1 MEAERRRH
9 PDHHPEHDVDTP
21 PSAVAWT
28 VRKNRTPTSKLCTGP
43 QQDRAL
49 GEVFQGSSDKS
60 QEVGFSF
67 APRFPEVTVFSKP
80 LRIAACLALALSAGC
95 SGAAGDGD
103 GASTSDSAINETAE
117 WTVLVYGAFDT
128 HDADGIP
135 SSLLDMAQKLG
146 VEPKQVKL
154 LYLEDKPDEPNTK
167 LYEVGRRK
175 TTVVKDYGELHTGH
189 AQTLTDVLHFVR
201 ETYPSRHVFLDL
213 IGHTSSGL
221 AAFMPDYTPMEERWE
236 DQRMTYAQVHDAVL
250 AGGGPVDVLAL
261 SGCGTGDLEIVARMG
276 DVAKY
281 VVGLQEY
288 SFGYTDVRWADSLAR
303 NPQIDPAGLARR
315 VAEGQLK
322 LSTYSQ
328 GQPGAFGAYDTSR
341 LPLVKVAFA
350 EMNAAIAATPNV
362 AELVAARKSA
372 FEAQSEDFEAFV
384 DAVDLAERIQAET
397 TDEAV
402 RAKAAAFAA
411 ALDSMM
417 IAGGAP
423 NYADD
428 ATHARAHGINV
439 LFMRPGLGGRF
450 ADPDGF
456 DQTSAWP
463 VAETSFYEETGWRG
477 VVTKAF
483 DAYSSPP
490 PPAPAMKG
498 TIHVE
503 VDYVGA
509 HRLLPGALSILHA
522 SYASM
527 GYQLDVVESD
537 VLPVVDVLEHGD
549 QSAQLRSLY
558 TSHFDH
564 RGQKGW
570 HYLLVGD
577 DLDDGS
583 RGWGKMGGD
592 ILVFS
597 AESVRSFP
605 DYPNEAQANIFMHE
619 LGHNLGLTHEGFEPE
634 LSAGTHDPSTCATAA
649 FPAHPVPATTYSPGC
664 LAHVSLDS
672 IALVP

>member
-1 MEAERRRH
+1 MI
-9 PDHHPEHDVDTP
+9 
-21 PSAVAWT
+21 
-28 VRKNRTPTSKLCTGP
+28 
-43 QQDRAL
+43 
-49 GEVFQGSSDKS
+49 
-60 QEVGFSF
+60 
-67 APRFPEVTVFSKP
+67 SKP
-80 LRIAACLALALSAGC
+80 LRLASCLALALSAGC
-95 SGAAGDGD
+95 SGGDGEV
-103 GASTSDSAINETAE
+103 ASTESDLGGTAE
-117 WTVLVYGAFDT
+117 WTVLVYGAYDS
-128 HDADGIP
+128 HDAGGIP
-135 SSLLDMAQKLG
+135 SSLGDMAQKLG
-146 VEPKQVKL
+146 VEPTRVKF

-167 LYEVGRRK
+167 LYEVGRRR
-175 TTVVKDYGELHTGH
+175 TQVVKDYGELHTGH
-189 AQTLTDVLHFVR
+189 SQTLTDVLHYVR
-201 ETYPSRHVFLDL
+201 EKYPSRHFFLDL
-213 IGHTSSGL
+213 VGHTSSGL
-221 AAFMPDYTPMEERWE
+221 AAFMSDYTPMEGRWE

-261 SGCGTGDLEIVARMG
+261 SGCGTGDLEIVTRMG

-303 NPQIDPAGLARR
+303 NSQISPAGLARR

-322 LSTYSQ
+322 LSMYGQ

-350 EMNAAIAATPNV
+350 EMNAAIAATPNIG
-362 AELVAARKSA
+362 EIVAARKTA

-384 DAVDLAERIQAET
+384 DAVDLAERIQAVS
-397 TDEAV
+397 TDPVV
-402 RAKAAAFAA
+402 RAKATAFAA

-417 IAGGAP
+417 VAGGAP
-423 NYADD
+423 NYADE
-428 ATHARAHGINV
+428 ATHARAHGINL
-439 LFMRPGLGGRF
+439 LFMRPGLTGRF

-463 VAETSFYEETGWRG
+463 VAATSFYEETGWRG

-490 PPAPAMKG
+490 PPPAAKG

-537 VLPVVDVLEHGD
+537 VLPAVDALEHGD
-549 QSAQLRSLY
+549 QSTQLRSLY

-577 DLDDGS
+577 TLDDGS
-583 RGWGKMGGD
+583 RGWGMMGGD
-592 ILVFS
+592 TFVFS
-597 AESVRSFP
+597 AAAVQGFA
-605 DYPNEAQANIFMHE
+605 DHPNEAQANIFMHE

-634 LSAGTHDPSTCATAA
+634 TSAGTHDASTCASAA
-649 FPAHPVPATTYSPGC
+649 FPDHPVPATTYSAGC
-664 LAHVSLDS
+664 RAHISLDS
-672 IALVP
+672 RALVPSQ